1 MSLDSLFLMLAYY
14 DVCRTARQNEVR
26 ITHPEALMGTK
37 PEMPFRD
44 DVRRALEWLPHKKT
58 FFLLAK
64 AMHAYLD
71 ELDFRRH
78 TAYVDRVA
86 QRLNL
91 QDQLLR

>member
-1 MSLDSLFLMLAYY
+1 MSLNSLCLMLAYY
-14 DVCRTARQNEVR
+14 DVCRTAWEAEVR

-44 DVRRALEWLPHKKT
+44 DVRRALEWLPHNKT
-58 FFLLAK
+58 FLGLAK

-71 ELDFRRH
+71 ALDFRRH
-78 TAYVDRVA
+78 TTYVDRVA

-91 QDQLLR
+91 